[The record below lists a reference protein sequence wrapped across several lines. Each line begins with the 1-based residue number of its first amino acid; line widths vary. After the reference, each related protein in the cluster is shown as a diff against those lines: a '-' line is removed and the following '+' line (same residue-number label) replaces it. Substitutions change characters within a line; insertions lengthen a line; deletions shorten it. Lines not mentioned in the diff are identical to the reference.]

1 MNILYQKLTLS
12 SRADRTTNALPVR
25 SFTQLAFDETSDMV
39 RDALQASIKS
49 DTHLDLRVSRTSWEK
64 RVNPMLI
71 KVSKKLTLATG
82 GGKQSINVFRAG
94 FRGQKRRHL
103 ALICPGKRK
112 LPQGLIKALGKA
124 ANAHLPMVESKRST
138 PAKCF
143 DGFVKLES
151 RNGGWYVRVTKAPD
165 TKCIVRDTDDL
176 VVWEQ
181 VVKLVCQA
189 AVADTP
195 EKRSILKLQIGL
207 L

>member
-1 MNILYQKLTLS
+1 
-12 SRADRTTNALPVR
+12 
-25 SFTQLAFDETSDMV
+25 MV

-71 KVSKKLTLATG
+71 KVSKKLTLAVDIRE
-82 GGKQSINVFRAG
+82 KIINVFRAG
-94 FRGQKRRHL
+94 FRGQKRRRL

-124 ANAHLPMVESKRST
+124 AHAHLPMVESKHST

-143 DGFVKLES
+143 DGFIKLES
-151 RNGGWYVRVTKAPD
+151 RSEGWHVQVTKVLG
-165 TKCIVRDTDDL
+165 TECLVRDTDDL